1 MLMSHWQVKWD
12 TVLTIKHFEEPIDQ
26 AEKVTIKVAVADIV
40 HNSNFARVNGVLCL
54 LLLCSRI
61 VDSTSLL
68 LFFYSTWLKLQRLP
82 NSIKWDKVD
91 QKISKFWIS
100 ERWRLWNQTSI
111 GTDFPDLYNQ
121 FYWIFIDKLLIV
133 LEVRKAWPDFIYV
146 SALKRINGEAKRR
159 TRTERDEKE
168 R

>member
-1 MLMSHWQVKWD
+1 MKWFFACIVPPLYYNGFSYFLLAKSSITDIIHFGLYFTCSREWTSFLFAYDFMSHWQVKWD

-111 GTDFPDLYNQ
+111 DTDFPDL
-121 FYWIFIDKLLIV
+121 
-133 LEVRKAWPDFIYV
+133 
-146 SALKRINGEAKRR
+146 
-159 TRTERDEKE
+159 
-168 R
+168 